1 MNPNLSTCIWCCPA
15 FRMKQTKEAHIECI
29 SVIGQ
34 CSLIVCIVLWGLLD
48 LKIFR
53 TRVQYIGFEYELWT
67 ESIKNLYIV
76 MWESFTS
83 DFIMTFCW
91 NANYLQ
97 NLCCNRQWEDIAF
110 SSWGYWKIFVFYEI
124 ALILIIE
131 RLFRSIDDIIT
142 KYCHCY
148 CHCHCHQILSLLYY
162 HAFII

>member
-67 ESIKNLYIV
+67 EFIKKWYIV

-91 NANYLQ
+91 NASYLQ

-110 SSWGYWKIFVFYEI
+110 SSWCYWKY
-124 ALILIIE
+124 
-131 RLFRSIDDIIT
+131 
-142 KYCHCY
+142 
-148 CHCHCHQILSLLYY
+148 LLLWKCTNCD
-162 HAFII
+162 HRKTFLDP